1 MTGVRAGVDIGATK
15 TLVVMCDEDGREL
28 DSTSAPS
35 QSHQGGAAILD
46 RVAELVSSLVP
57 DDAVL
62 AGVGVGA
69 AGVVDPVT
77 GTVLVTG
84 DSFTGW
90 AGTPVNAELSARLRG
105 VPVRTVNDVD
115 GFLLGELLPEERNVL
130 GVAAGTGV
138 GGALFV
144 DGRLLYGGATGA
156 GEIGH
161 VGRYGEE
168 RCTCGQIGHLEAYAS
183 GRALAR
189 RYAEATGRT
198 LAAEAVAAAALAGDH
213 AAQTVFTDAGRFL
226 GQAIAHAA
234 GLLGVATCVLGGSVV
249 KSWALLEKPVRE
261 ALEERPLLSGK
272 PVSVRLSRNGA
283 KSVALGAAS
292 LTAGIHRLPEVNNP

>member
-1 MTGVRAGVDIGATK
+1 MTRLRAGVDIGGTK
-15 TLVVMCDEDGREL
+15 TLVVMCDEDGREVG
-28 DSTSAPS
+28 SASAPS
-35 QSHQGGAAILD
+35 EAHRGGAAILD
-46 RVAELVSSLVP
+46 RVAELVGSLVP
-57 DDAVL
+57 DGAVL
-62 AGVGVGA
+62 AGTGVGA

-90 AGTPVNAELSARLRG
+90 AGTPVNAELSARLGG

-115 GFLLGELLPEERNVL
+115 GFLLGELLPDERNVL
-130 GVAAGTGV
+130 GVAVGTGV

-198 LAAEAVAAAALAGDH
+198 LAAEAVAAEALAGDE

-234 GLLGVATCVLGGSVV
+234 GLLGVATCVLGGSVLG
-249 KSWALLEKPVRE
+249 SWTLLEKPVRE
-261 ALEERPLLSGK
+261 ALEERPLLSGN
-272 PVSVRLSRNGA
+272 PVSVRLSRHGA
-283 KSVALGAAS
+283 KSVALGAAG
-292 LTAGIHRLPEVNNP
+292 LTAGIRRLPDVINP

>member
-1 MTGVRAGVDIGATK
+1 MTGLRAGVDIGGTK
-15 TLVVMCDEDGREL
+15 TLVVVCDEDGREL
-28 DSTSAPS
+28 GSTSAPS
-35 QSHQGGAAILD
+35 ESHRGGAAILD
-46 RVAELVSSLVP
+46 RAAELVSSLVP
-57 DDAVL
+57 DHAAL

-90 AGTPVNAELSARLRG
+90 AGTPVNAELSARLGG

-115 GFLLGELLPEERNVL
+115 GFLLGELLPGERNVL
-130 GVAAGTGV
+130 GVAVGTGV

-168 RCTCGQIGHLEAYAS
+168 RCTCGQIGHLEAYAA

-198 LAAEAVAAAALAGDH
+198 LTAEAVATEALAGDQ
-213 AAQTVFTDAGRFL
+213 AAQAVFADAGRFL
-226 GQAIAHAA
+226 GQAVADAA

-261 ALEERPLLSGK
+261 ALKERPLLSGK
-272 PVSVRLSRNGA
+272 PVSVRLSRHGE

-292 LTAGIHRLPEVNNP
+292 LTVGIQRSPDVSNP

>member
-1 MTGVRAGVDIGATK
+1 MTGVRAGVDIGGTK
-15 TLVVMCDEDGREL
+15 TLVVVCDEDGREL
-28 DSTSAPS
+28 GSTSAPS
-35 QSHQGGAAILD
+35 QAHRGGAAILD
-46 RVAELVSSLVP
+46 RVAELVGSLVP
-57 DDAVL
+57 EDAVL

-90 AGTPVNAELSARLRG
+90 AGTPVNAELSARLGG

-115 GFLLGELLPEERNVL
+115 GFLLGELLPGERNVL
-130 GVAAGTGV
+130 GIAVGTGV

-144 DGRLLYGGATGA
+144 DGRLLYGGSTGA

-213 AAQTVFTDAGRFL
+213 AAQTVFTDAGRFI
-226 GQAIAHAA
+226 GQAVAHAA
-234 GLLGVATCVLGGSVV
+234 GLLGLATCVLGGSVV

-272 PVSVRLSRNGA
+272 PVSVRLSRNGEKA
-283 KSVALGAAS
+283 VALGAAG
-292 LTAGIHRLPEVNNP
+292 LTAGIHWLPEVNNP

>member
-1 MTGVRAGVDIGATK
+1 MTRLRAGVDIGGTK
-15 TLVVMCDEDGREL
+15 TLVVMCDEDGREVGAA
-28 DSTSAPS
+28 SAPS
-35 QSHQGGAAILD
+35 EAHRGGAAILD
-46 RVAELVSSLVP
+46 RVAELVGSLVP
-57 DDAVL
+57 DGAVL
-62 AGVGVGA
+62 LGAGVGA

-90 AGTPVNAELSARLRG
+90 AGTPVNAELSARLGG

-115 GFLLGELLPEERNVL
+115 GFLLGELLPDERNVL
-130 GVAAGTGV
+130 GVAVGTGV

-198 LAAEAVAAAALAGDH
+198 LAAEAVAAEALAGDE

-234 GLLGVATCVLGGSVV
+234 GLLGVATCVLGGSVLG
-249 KSWALLEKPVRE
+249 SWALLEKPVRE
-261 ALEERPLLSGK
+261 ALEERPLLSGN
-272 PVSVRLSRNGA
+272 PVSVRLSRHGA
-283 KSVALGAAS
+283 KSVALGAAG
-292 LTAGIHRLPEVNNP
+292 LTAGIRRLPDVINP

>member
-1 MTGVRAGVDIGATK
+1 MTGVRAGVDIGGTK
-15 TLVVMCDEDGREL
+15 TLVVVCDEDGREL
-28 DSTSAPS
+28 GSTSAPS
-35 QSHQGGAAILD
+35 QAHRGGAAILD
-46 RVAELVSSLVP
+46 RVAELVGSLVP
-57 DDAVL
+57 EDAVL

-90 AGTPVNAELSARLRG
+90 AGTPVNAELSARLGG

-115 GFLLGELLPEERNVL
+115 GFLLGELLPGERNVL
-130 GVAAGTGV
+130 GVAVGTGV

-144 DGRLLYGGATGA
+144 DGRLLYGGSTGA

-272 PVSVRLSRNGA
+272 PVSVRLSRNGEKA
-283 KSVALGAAS
+283 VALGAAG
-292 LTAGIHRLPEVNNP
+292 LTAGIHRLPDVNNP